1 MSQNMIEKIEK
12 KLNDSATLDEAA
24 RAELLKMLTTLKEE
38 VGELASTHSEEA
50 ESIVGFA
57 GTSTH
62 EAMRSKTDP
71 QLLELSLKGLSSSA
85 KEFEVSHPRLVKIVN
100 SMCTMLSD
108 LGI

>member
-12 KLNDSATLDEAA
+12 KLNDSSSLNEATRE
-24 RAELLKMLTTLKEE
+24 ELLRMLATLKEE
-38 VGELASTHSEEA
+38 VGELASTHGEEA
-50 ESIVGFA
+50 ESIAGFA
-57 GTSTH
+57 GTSAH
-62 EAMRSKTDP
+62 EAMRTKTDP

-85 KEFEVSHPRLVKIVN
+85 KEFEISHPKLVEIVN